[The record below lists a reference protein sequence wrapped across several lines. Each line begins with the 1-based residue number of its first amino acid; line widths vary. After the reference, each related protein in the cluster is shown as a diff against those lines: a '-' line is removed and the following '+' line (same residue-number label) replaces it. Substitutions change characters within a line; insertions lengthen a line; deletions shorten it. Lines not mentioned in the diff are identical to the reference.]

1 MTARSWGAWLFLA
14 PIAVL
19 SPALSRAQNAN
30 GPPGPSF
37 ATGSIQGTVT
47 FLNDQGQSLPLQGVH
62 LRLSSDVPAMST
74 VTDATGGYEFKNLA
88 GAIYTI
94 EVSLDDFQTQTETI
108 ELVRGEA
115 LVHNFNLRIATNVQT
130 AEVREVAAH
139 VAAESANTSTTV
151 TSTQIVDLP
160 LARQTVKAALPLIP
174 GVVRTTDGT
183 LNMKGASE
191 NEGMLLVDSAETVDP
206 ITGSFSIPISV
217 DAIQTLAVLDTPYNA
232 EYGGFSGGLTEI
244 QTKPPGDRWQFGL
257 NNFLPGFRGKNG
269 VLVGIQDEEPRFYLT
284 GPLRKGTLNFSEAI
298 TYDFMR
304 PPVRGLAWP
313 RNETII
319 QGAGALTSVE
329 AILSQ
334 RHLLNVNLN
343 LFLQRV
349 EFANINALV
358 PQTASSNNGQHGFS
372 VGATD
377 SYQLASGMVMSTVFR
392 YTRFDSNA
400 RGQGPA
406 DMLVTPQG
414 WGGNF
419 FNSWTRTSNQFQLL
433 PSLRLPLE
441 MWRGRHELK
450 VGVSLTRRSYNGATQ
465 SHPVQ
470 LLRENGSLAEEIDFA
485 GAGNTHGADT
495 EIAEFVQ
502 DHWTMNNRLNLDIGA
517 RMVSQSAGRGVT
529 FAPRAGMAYAFGK
542 DQKTVMHAGAGVF
555 YDRVPML
562 ATDFA
567 DNLTRVVSSFDANGL
582 LTGPPV
588 RLENVYLRSA
598 PGGGLVQTGSDLD
611 QVARNFTW
619 NVELDR
625 ELRRTLQLRVSFLR
639 SETHNLATVIPLPG
653 PPGGNSLMGLADVGT
668 SRYYAVQAT
677 LHYQPNERDELN
689 VSYVRSGS
697 RSDLNLLSNIF
708 VPFEQAV
715 IRPNVYGVSPADIP
729 DRVVAWGTAALPF
742 KLTVVPVI
750 DIHTGLPYSAVDT
763 LQSYVGAPNAARFPY
778 FLSLDLQVYREFQI
792 SSLPFLGYFKGRTG
806 RLGIFSID
814 VTNHQNPHDVFSNVT
829 SPNFGQFTGFGRR
842 VDGFVFEV
850 H

>member
-1 MTARSWGAWLFLA
+1 L
-14 PIAVL
+14 
-19 SPALSRAQNAN
+19 
-30 GPPGPSF
+30 
-37 ATGSIQGTVT
+37 
-47 FLNDQGQSLPLQGVH
+47 
-62 LRLSSDVPAMST
+62 
-74 VTDATGGYEFKNLA
+74 
-88 GAIYTI
+88 
-94 EVSLDDFQTQTETI
+94 
-108 ELVRGEA
+108 
-115 LVHNFNLRIATNVQT
+115 NLRIATAVQT

-139 VAAESANTSTTV
+139 VAAENANTATTV

-160 LARQTVKAALPLIP
+160 LTRQTVTAALPLIP
-174 GVVRTTDGT
+174 GVVRTADGT
-183 LNMKGASE
+183 LNMKGSSE
-191 NEGMLLVDSAETVDP
+191 NQGMLLVDSAETVDP

-217 DAIQTLAVLDTPYNA
+217 DAIQTLAVLDTPYNT

-269 VLVGIQDEEPRFYLT
+269 VLVGIQDEEPRLYLT
-284 GPLRKGTLNFSEAI
+284 GPLSKGKLNFSEAI

-319 QGAGALTSVE
+319 QGTGALTSVE
-329 AILSQ
+329 AILSP
-334 RHLLNVNLN
+334 RHLLNLNLN

-377 SYQLASGMVMSTVFR
+377 SYQLVSGALLSTVFR

-400 RGQGPA
+400 RGQGLA
-406 DMLVTPQG
+406 DMLVAPEG

-419 FNSWTRTSNQFQLL
+419 FNSWNRTSNQFQVL
-433 PSLRLPLE
+433 PSLRFPLE
-441 MWRGRHELK
+441 PWRGRHELK
-450 VGVSLTRRSYNGATQ
+450 AGVAFTRRSYSGATQ

-470 LLRENGSLAEEIDFA
+470 VLREDGSLAEQIDFQ
-485 GAGNTHGADT
+485 GAGNARGADT
-495 EIAEFVQ
+495 EVAEFVQ
-502 DHWTMNNRLNLDIGA
+502 DHWTMGDRLNLDIGA

-529 FAPRAGMAYAFGK
+529 LAPRAGISYGFGK
-542 DQKTVMHAGAGVF
+542 DQKTVMHAGAGLF
-555 YDRVPML
+555 YDRVPLL
-562 ATDFA
+562 ATDFT
-567 DNLTRVVSSFDANGL
+567 DNLTRVISYFDANGQ
-582 LTGPPV
+582 LTGPPIH
-588 RLENVYLRSA
+588 LQNVYLRSVS
-598 PGGGLVQTGSDLD
+598 GGQLVQTGSDLD

-639 SETHNLATVIPLPG
+639 SETHNLPVVTPLLG
-653 PPGGNSLMGLADVGT
+653 PPGGNSLLGLANIGT
-668 SRYYAVQAT
+668 SRYYDVQAT
-677 LHYQPNERDELN
+677 LHYQPNERDGLN
-689 VSYVRSGS
+689 VSYVHSNARG
-697 RSDLNLLSNIF
+697 DLNLLSNIF

-715 IRPNVYGVSPADIP
+715 IRPNVYGVSPSDIP
-729 DRVVAWGTAALPF
+729 NRVVTWGTAVLPF
-742 KLTVVPVI
+742 KLTVVPVL
-750 DIHTGLPYSAVDT
+750 DIHTGLPYSAVDV
-763 LQSYVGAPNAARFPY
+763 LQNYVGAPNAARFPY
-778 FLSLDLQVYREFQI
+778 FLSLDLQVYREFQVT
-792 SSLPFLGYFKGRTG
+792 SLPFLSHFKGRTA

-842 VDGFVFEV
+842 VDGFVFEL